1 MDSTHAPPNRTQ
13 DHLLFD
19 GSLDHILAQGRF
31 DAPGQLTEACKA
43 ALIATHAV
51 AVQ

>member
-1 MDSTHAPPNRTQ
+1 MRLTNSTQ
-13 DHLLFD
+13 DYLLFR
-19 GSLDHILAQGRF
+19 GSLDNILAQGRF
-31 DAPGQLTEACKA
+31 DTPGRLLEAGKA